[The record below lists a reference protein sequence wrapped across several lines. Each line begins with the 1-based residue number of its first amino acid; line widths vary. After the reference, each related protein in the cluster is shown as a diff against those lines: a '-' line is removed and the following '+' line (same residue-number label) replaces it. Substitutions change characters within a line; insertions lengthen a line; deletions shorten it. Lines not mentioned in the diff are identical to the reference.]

1 MLILPYIAQFLIA
14 CSISQCSK
22 SNIEDCQGCSCKKLF
37 SIRHRSFWGSRWPRL
52 NFHCLSSPLLA
63 GAPFSFYFAV
73 AVAVA
78 VAVAG
83 SVAVAVAF
91 AFAAAV
97 LSSRW
102 RADAAAVAVS
112 VTFAFA
118 VTVAVAGAATFR
130 MLLSLNAA
138 ANVHRA
144 LKMTG
149 IFVMGGG
156 DKAASR
162 RHQSTI
168 EVSTWR
174 SQGGSWEFRW
184 RGRENCARLGQGTGK
199 S

>member
-78 VAVAG
+78 VAG

-102 RADAAAVAVS
+102 RAGAAAVAVS

-118 VTVAVAGAATFR
+118 VTVADAVAATFR
-130 MLLSLNAA
+130 MLL
-138 ANVHRA
+138 
-144 LKMTG
+144 MC
-149 IFVMGGG
+149 
-156 DKAASR
+156 
-162 RHQSTI
+162 I
-168 EVSTWR
+168 E
-174 SQGGSWEFRW
+174 
-184 RGRENCARLGQGTGK
+184 L
-199 S
+199 